1 MFGLILKPVGND
13 VGEKLIQRE
22 IDFKKASPGQA
33 QRAADAFQFLSE
45 VRELGQMV
53 S

>member
-1 MFGLILKPVGND
+1 MFGLILKPVRND

-22 IDFKKASPGQA
+22 IDSKGISGEA
-33 QRAADAFQFLSE
+33 QRAADAFQFLAE